1 MANIF
6 SAKFGIL
13 DIQSPRAII
22 HGTKIEYNK
31 HAKLEYGTYGQSHE
45 EHDNTMAK
53 RTIGAIVLHPTGN
66 DQGSYYLYSLSTGKV
81 LNCNHWTLLPMPMD
95 LINCV
100 HVLAHQSTTELIF
113 ANRDGV
119 IIPNE
124 ENDDNEAQD
133 LNYEPGAEEEDDD
146 HKYPESDNDDDGNNE
161 NNGAVN
167 QNNAHAIDP
176 DLHIAR
182 VYAGGY
188 DYD

>member
-1 MANIF
+1 
-6 SAKFGIL
+6 
-13 DIQSPRAII
+13 
-22 HGTKIEYNK
+22 
-31 HAKLEYGTYGQSHE
+31 
-45 EHDNTMAK
+45 
-53 RTIGAIVLHPTGN
+53 
-66 DQGSYYLYSLSTGKV
+66 
-81 LNCNHWTLLPMPMD
+81 MD

-188 DYD
+188 DYDWNNPNGDNINEPPQNQNDNNGPELKDMHRTEVTDKNGMLPVQEQNNIGMEPNSDKETFTEDIARNIMKKPVKLKKK